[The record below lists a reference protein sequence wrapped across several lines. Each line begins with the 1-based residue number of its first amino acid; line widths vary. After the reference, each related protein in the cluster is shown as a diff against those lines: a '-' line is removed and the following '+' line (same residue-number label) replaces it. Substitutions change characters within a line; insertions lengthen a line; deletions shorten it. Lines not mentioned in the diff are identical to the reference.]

1 MLHARL
7 SYVHIKVSTYF
18 LLWLADWLADWLTD
32 RLDVGH
38 GRAADATEATH
49 QEVVV
54 AGAQALVGDEKNN
67 VR

>member
-1 MLHARL
+1 MLHAGL

-18 LLWLADWLADWLTD
+18 LLWLADWLTD